1 MDVKQIYQL
10 VNDAT
15 AEILGEE
22 SALLSEDLSNLVD
35 IGTEVFNQNAVDRYV
50 RSLVNHIGKVIFVNR
65 KYSGSAPSV
74 LMSSW
79 EFGSC
84 VEKISGDLPS
94 ASENE
99 SWELEDGQVYENQT
113 FYKPTVSA
121 KFFNNKVTFEIPV
134 SFTELQVKQS
144 FSNETQLNAFISML
158 YNEVDK
164 AMTVKV
170 DALVMRTI
178 NNFIAET
185 AHAEYGSANFNSKST
200 VKAVNLLYLYNT
212 KFSKSLTA
220 SASITD
226 PDFIRFASFIL
237 RNYAKRMSKI
247 SRLFNIGEKARF
259 TPRDFLKIIMHSE
272 FESAASVYLYSDVF
286 HNELLTLPSADSV
299 PYWQG
304 TGDDFDFSD
313 TSKIKVK
320 DASGDDVELGGV
332 LAVMFDR
339 EALGVTNLDRRVTTS
354 YNAKGEFYNNF
365 YKFDAGYFNDFNE
378 NFVVFFVA

>member
-1 MDVKQIYQL
+1 MEVKQIYEL
-10 VNDAT
+10 VNNAT
-15 AEILGEE
+15 SEILGEE
-22 SALLSEDLSNLVD
+22 STLLSEDLSNLVD

-50 RSLVNHIGKVIFVNR
+50 RSLVNHIGKIIFVNR

-74 LMSSW
+74 LMDSW

-170 DALVMRTI
+170 DSLVMRTI

-304 TGDDFDFSD
+304 TGDDFDFAD

>member
-1 MDVKQIYQL
+1 MDVKQIYEL
-10 VNDAT
+10 VNNAT
-15 AEILGEE
+15 SEILGEE

-50 RSLVNHIGKVIFVNR
+50 RALVNHIGKVIFVNR

-74 LMSSW
+74 LMDSW

-200 VKAVNLLYLYNT
+200 VKAVNLLYLYNN

-304 TGDDFDFSD
+304 TGDDFDFDD

>member
-1 MDVKQIYQL
+1 MEVKQIYEL
-10 VNDAT
+10 VNNAT
-15 AEILGEE
+15 SEILGEE
-22 SALLSEDLSNLVD
+22 STLLSEDLSNLVD
-35 IGTEVFNQNAVDRYV
+35 IGTEIFNANAVDRYV

-74 LMSSW
+74 LMDSW
-79 EFGSC
+79 EYGSV
-84 VEKISGDLPS
+84 VEKISGDLPL
-94 ASENE
+94 ATENE

-113 FYKPTVSA
+113 FYKPTVTA
-121 KFFNNKVTFEIPV
+121 KFFNNKTTFEIPC

-144 FSNETQLNAFISML
+144 FSNATQLNAFISML

-185 AHAEYGSANFNSKST
+185 AHAEYGSALFSSKST
-200 VKAVNLLYLYNT
+200 VKAVNLLYLYNN
-212 KFSKSLTA
+212 KFTKSLA
-220 SASITD
+220 ADDAITD
-226 PDFIRFASFIL
+226 PDFIRFASFVL
-237 RNYAKRMSKI
+237 RNYAKRMAKI

-259 TPRDFLKIIMHSE
+259 TPRDFLKIVMHSE
-272 FESAASVYLYSDVF
+272 FESAASVYLYSDTF

-304 TGDDFDFSD
+304 TGDDFDFAD

-320 DASGDDVELGGV
+320 DSSGDDVELGGV
-332 LAVMFDR
+332 IAVMFDR
-339 EALGVTNLDRRVTTS
+339 DALGVTNLDRRVTTS
-354 YNAKGEFYNNF
+354 YNAKGEFYSSF
-365 YKFDAGYFNDFNE
+365 FKADAGFFNDFNE

>member
-35 IGTEVFNQNAVDRYV
+35 IGTEIFNANAVDRYV

-74 LMSSW
+74 LMDSW
-79 EFGSC
+79 EYGSV
-84 VEKISGDLPS
+84 VEKISGDLPL
-94 ASENE
+94 ATENE

-121 KFFNNKVTFEIPV
+121 KFFNNKVTFEIPC

-144 FSNETQLNAFISML
+144 FSNATQLNAFISML
-158 YNEVDK
+158 YNEIDK

-220 SASITD
+220 AASITD
-226 PDFIRFASFIL
+226 PDFIRFASFVL

-259 TPRDFLKIIMHSE
+259 TPRDFLKIVMHSE
-272 FESAASVYLYSDVF
+272 FESAASVYLYSDTF

-304 TGDDFDFSD
+304 TGDDFDFAD
-313 TSKIKVK
+313 TSKINVK
-320 DASGDDVELGGV
+320 DSSGDSVELGGV

-339 EALGVTNLDRRVTTS
+339 DALGVTNLDRRVTTS

>member
-50 RSLVNHIGKVIFVNR
+50 RALVNHIGKVIFVNR

-74 LMSSW
+74 LMDSW

-200 VKAVNLLYLYNT
+200 VKAVNLLYLYNN

-304 TGDDFDFSD
+304 TGDDFDFAD